1 VDFGELND
9 KTIKG
14 LMNLSE
20 IVSRFQLFMSIC
32 LKYLFDDEYYMV
44 HIDKDKYM
52 VQDFMCLLKENIIIS
67 VHTMVLNWKLA
78 HPLSIKIKHL
88 KWDFQ
93 MKDNCV

>member
-1 VDFGELND
+1 
-9 KTIKG
+9 
-14 LMNLSE
+14 MA
-20 IVSRFQLFMSIC
+20 
-32 LKYLFDDEYYMV
+32 

-52 VQDFMCLLKENIIIS
+52 VQDFMCLLKENIIMS

-88 KWDFQ
+88 KRDFQ